1 MDPKTL
7 FARTAPGRLFFLA
20 AVPGAVGMLAS
31 ALYQLIDGILVGQV
45 LGEAAFA
52 AINLAMPFVIIN
64 FALSDMIGV
73 GSSVLISVRLGQ
85 KEAGEASNVFTCAC
99 LLIVG
104 AGLAVGAVLFLSAP
118 LLMELMGA
126 DGELA
131 ALGAEYLRVYA
142 LFSPV
147 TTIIFASDN
156 YLRIC
161 GRIRMSMWLNILM
174 SVLTAVLEF
183 VLLVVFD
190 LGIWA
195 AALASSLGMVA
206 CVVIALWPF
215 ARGEMPLCFC
225 RPRFSRRMVG
235 QIVANGSPTFLNN
248 ISGRITS
255 ILMNMVLLR
264 LGGYLFRYKA
274 LVLAALVLTAV
285 SNILA
290 LIGPTLSGYAIDAIE
305 PGNHD
310 FAWGQQAL
318 EDLLADAKAPVLNA
332 SIVRE
337 NGETFGQPYMIKDVG
352 GVKVGMIGVD
362 VENMARYVSPEKIE
376 GLEFKSTEE
385 TLETYLPKLKEEGAD
400 VIMLLS
406 HIGFDEDKKIAQKFP
421 EIDIIVGGH
430 SHTELP
436 EGHYEGDTLIVQS
449 GTKGKFVGE
458 VDLKLDLGTKQIAS
472 AQAKLI
478 PVGKDVEP
486 DPVVA
491 DIVAAAQAESKELGS
506 RVMGQATEDLSFSYW
521 EAAKVNQIH
530 ADSLLEATGADIV
543 LVSSRSPRGGIEKG
557 EVTYEDLFNAFPH
570 TEEDAVVMRQCPG
583 TAILKEL
590 ENRVK
595 DDGRGPATPAGFSYT
610 YDPSLPSGQR
620 IVDVKMADG
629 TPFDPQRKYDVA
641 TTLSMSRKSNFKEAA
656 EMKSMGS
663 AQEIFMDYFAAH
675 QGPWHDDPDARVT
688 KLGA

>member
-1 MDPKTL
+1 MEIQSFTSSNISTYSGVSAQHSLPSAKPALAESTPALPGDAVSLGQSPEEESGTVSLRLLHINDVHGAVDAEDGEGGLAKAATVI
-7 FARTAPGRLFFLA
+7 AQEKASAPGEVLTLNTGDLAEGTMVSYLTKGGVVADSLA
-20 AVPGAVGMLAS
+20 A
-31 ALYQLIDGILVGQV
+31 
-45 LGEAAFA
+45 
-52 AINLAMPFVIIN
+52 
-64 FALSDMIGV
+64 IG
-73 GSSVLISVRLGQ
+73 
-85 KEAGEASNVFTCAC
+85 F
-99 LLIVG
+99 
-104 AGLAVGAVLFLSAP
+104 
-118 LLMELMGA
+118 
-126 DGELA
+126 
-131 ALGAEYLRVYA
+131 
-142 LFSPV
+142 
-147 TTIIFASDN
+147 
-156 YLRIC
+156 
-161 GRIRMSMWLNILM
+161 
-174 SVLTAVLEF
+174 
-183 VLLVVFD
+183 
-190 LGIWA
+190 
-195 AALASSLGMVA
+195 
-206 CVVIALWPF
+206 
-215 ARGEMPLCFC
+215 
-225 RPRFSRRMVG
+225 
-235 QIVANGSPTFLNN
+235 
-248 ISGRITS
+248 
-255 ILMNMVLLR
+255 
-264 LGGYLFRYKA
+264 
-274 LVLAALVLTAV
+274 
-285 SNILA
+285 
-290 LIGPTLSGYAIDAIE
+290 DAIE